1 MLDHFACGIS
11 GARKNALRVTLEPL
25 CHPISASLI
34 GLPSRRA
41 TAGPREE
48 RTGRG
53 RARRGDDKREG
64 NAPGRQA
71 LAKLSTSAKH
81 ISTRQAASVKQS
93 KSQPIVPKAGARASN
108 PVA

>member
-53 RARRGDDKREG
+53 RARRGDDKGGKR
-64 NAPGRQA
+64 
-71 LAKLSTSAKH
+71 
-81 ISTRQAASVKQS
+81 
-93 KSQPIVPKAGARASN
+93 AGAPSTCEAVYLREAY
-108 PVA
+108 